1 VIRPVA
7 VFLAFGVILA
17 GRLAAGPLL
26 PEVTVY
32 GDRENTSPTADTTVL
47 QGASLATGGARTL
60 SEAIAEGV
68 PGVRVEKR
76 GGREGGTSLSIRGI
90 SGGRI
95 QIRVDGVIR
104 DASVLDTL
112 APGDVVR
119 IEIVRGA
126 GAARYGDNA
135 MAGVI
140 LVTTRQSRGER
151 PVVRAGLASFSTT
164 AFFARLPLAW
174 TNADVWA
181 AFSRNESQGGWLFP
195 GQVHESPDGATRLA
209 GEAVTALN
217 TGYLD
222 WKVRAGS
229 EIRMDEQTCFRFSA
243 EYLER
248 DAGVPGT
255 IDFPSIRAAMS
266 DSTLAGR
273 VHFETASLLT
283 RGDLLQLNL
292 SGELRTRGYRDFA
305 LYDREDRY
313 ELAAFAWTSMF
324 EIPCTDEISARLT
337 IEDRIV
343 VLDALVAGGTD
354 TTGRHLRHTLGVSAD
369 GEYSG
374 QALTISAAM
383 RLEATGGYAPRF
395 SPSLGASLL
404 LADGVR
410 IFCNAGTAWKIPSLD
425 DLFWPATAFAAGN
438 DRLRPE
444 SSWTLDSGVRL
455 VPLEGL
461 QFRVTGFLQHVV
473 DMIHWQPSAGGVWR
487 PANIGEVL
495 AHGLETVVEWA
506 YPVNP
511 VWNLHMQAEYSLQVN
526 RVRAFDSTDG
536 SQIPRTPHEKAS
548 ASVSLRHRT
557 MGMFRFAAGYT
568 GFRYLNMANTKYLG
582 DHLLVDTSLEIRI
595 GEHWKIRATV
605 ENIFDTVA
613 VHLREYPLPG
623 REWSFS
629 LEVQL

>member
-1 VIRPVA
+1 MNWRPCLDEHVRDS
-7 VFLAFGVILA
+7 LH
-17 GRLAAGPLL
+17 GRDLCKTDHRGP
-26 PEVTVY
+26 
-32 GDRENTSPTADTTVL
+32 
-47 QGASLATGGARTL
+47 
-60 SEAIAEGV
+60 
-68 PGVRVEKR
+68 
-76 GGREGGTSLSIRGI
+76 
-90 SGGRI
+90 
-95 QIRVDGVIR
+95 
-104 DASVLDTL
+104 
-112 APGDVVR
+112 
-119 IEIVRGA
+119 
-126 GAARYGDNA
+126 
-135 MAGVI
+135 
-140 LVTTRQSRGER
+140 
-151 PVVRAGLASFSTT
+151 
-164 AFFARLPLAW
+164 
-174 TNADVWA
+174 
-181 AFSRNESQGGWLFP
+181 
-195 GQVHESPDGATRLA
+195 
-209 GEAVTALN
+209 
-217 TGYLD
+217 
-222 WKVRAGS
+222 
-229 EIRMDEQTCFRFSA
+229 
-243 EYLER
+243 
-248 DAGVPGT
+248 
-255 IDFPSIRAAMS
+255 
-266 DSTLAGR
+266 DSC
-273 VHFETASLLT
+273 
-283 RGDLLQLNL
+283 
-292 SGELRTRGYRDFA
+292 
-305 LYDREDRY
+305 
-313 ELAAFAWTSMF
+313 
-324 EIPCTDEISARLT
+324 P
-337 IEDRIV
+337 
-343 VLDALVAGGTD
+343 DALVAGGTD

-369 GEYSG
+369 GDSG

-383 RLEATGGYAPRF
+383 RRATGGYAPRF

-595 GEHWKIRATV
+595 ESTGRSAPRWKHFRYGRGSFAGISPSRSGMVLLWRYNCESVQRAFAHGATRSWSRPAGRQSSCMAPVLPDQDGPYRDSFPVDELWVVNGLSETIGLCNLQRLEADVLPWNANPLFLTGRVPNRIVIDGTNGLVVNSSGNSITVFALRQPGRQREYRLPTGSNPWDARFIHRPGRSLIAVTSFLRNSLFILDAATGES
-605 ENIFDTVA
+605 
-613 VHLREYPLPG
+613 LRELLFPEGTRPQGMALSGSDLWIALSGWNFSTGEYDPGGSSSSKPRIRIHCCGQSAHPRGCPIPRKSCPIWPG
-623 REWSFS
+623 RSMFFQPGATEKRRLSPG
-629 LEVQL
+629 L